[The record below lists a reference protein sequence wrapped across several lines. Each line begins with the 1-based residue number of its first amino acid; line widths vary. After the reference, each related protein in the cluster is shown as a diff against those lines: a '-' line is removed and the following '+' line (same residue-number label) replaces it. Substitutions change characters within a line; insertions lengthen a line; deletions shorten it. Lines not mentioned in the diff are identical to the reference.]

1 MTNIKIGIKVLYSKI
16 HWVIECRLVQYH
28 KNVLVIILC
37 VFLLKHCIRDF
48 NVANNHMKHYTT
60 EVN

>member
-1 MTNIKIGIKVLYSKI
+1 MYKNIVLEI
-16 HWVIECRLVQYH
+16 HWIIECQLVQYH

-37 VFLLKHCIRDF
+37 VFLLEHFIRDF
-48 NVANNHMKHYTT
+48 NVVNNLMKHYTT